1 MSKDSDICIHFRDN
15 LYMVMITIPPFMFV
29 FQNSVLIPVLVK
41 YYWYYWYRTNTECFS
56 CCNKV
61 NFFAVTRNQCFF
73 GWVFGGDE
81 ESGWLFFMYSGLLVI
96 VLILRW
102 IFRGLYK
109 K

>member
-1 MSKDSDICIHFRDN
+1 MGEWWYKYIYS
-15 LYMVMITIPPFMFV
+15 YMNFIEFIKRIGTVIRV
-29 FQNSVLIPVLVK
+29 FFLIIIIILILLAIV
-41 YYWYYWYRTNTECFS
+41 
-56 CCNKV
+56 
-61 NFFAVTRNQCFF
+61 CFF

-81 ESGWLFFMYSGLLVI
+81 ESGWLFFMYSGLLDI